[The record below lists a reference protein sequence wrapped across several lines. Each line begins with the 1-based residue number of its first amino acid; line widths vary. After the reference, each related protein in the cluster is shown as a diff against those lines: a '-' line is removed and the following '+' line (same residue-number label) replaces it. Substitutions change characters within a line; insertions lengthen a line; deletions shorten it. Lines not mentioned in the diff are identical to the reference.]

1 MPELSEPI
9 HPILEDFEPFERR
22 EAQSPP
28 DQGEIDSVR
37 GFLGAEGIRHP
48 LRHSGRPSH
57 EGHYSKA
64 SESPAKI
71 PE

>member
-1 MPELSEPI
+1 MPKLSEPV

-22 EAQSPP
+22 QAQGPP

-37 GFLGAEGIRHP
+37 GFLGVERIRRR
-48 LRHSGRPSH
+48 LGHSRRPGH

-64 SESPAKI
+64 LYRPAKI
-71 PE
+71 L